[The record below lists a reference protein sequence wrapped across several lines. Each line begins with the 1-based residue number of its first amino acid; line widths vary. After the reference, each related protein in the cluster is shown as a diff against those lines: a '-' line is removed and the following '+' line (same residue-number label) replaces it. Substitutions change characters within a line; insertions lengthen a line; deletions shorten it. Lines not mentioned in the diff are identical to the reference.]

1 MDKIAINHIP
11 SRSTLNS
18 GAKSKGT
25 MRKKD
30 QEMAKKAPGESQVF
44 VRPLVIIA
52 VIRMVNTGNITI
64 PN

>member
-1 MDKIAINHIP
+1 M
-11 SRSTLNS
+11 
-18 GAKSKGT
+18 GT

-44 VRPLVIIA
+44 VRRLVIIA

>member
-44 VRPLVIIA
+44 VRLLVIIA